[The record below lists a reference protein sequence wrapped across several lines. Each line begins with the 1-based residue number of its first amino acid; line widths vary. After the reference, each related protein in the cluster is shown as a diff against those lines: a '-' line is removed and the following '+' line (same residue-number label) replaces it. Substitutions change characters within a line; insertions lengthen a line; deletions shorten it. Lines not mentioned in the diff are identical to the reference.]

1 MATGRRRPL
10 LVCTGSDAFIADDCS
25 RAWLSLPD
33 EPFPTDCT
41 SSGALEDAFDSSYQ
55 VLQASAFG
63 PLHQT
68 TEEPVSCSQYK
79 VTMGRA
85 VDWNGFRF
93 AWIPTSDEKSVVVRY
108 QALDALVTFDKNYY
122 SFD

>member
-1 MATGRRRPL
+1 VTLLLQTAAAEHGYPYQTSLFRRIV
-10 LVCTGSDAFIADDCS
+10 LVQGHM
-25 RAWLSLPD
+25 
-33 EPFPTDCT
+33 
-41 SSGALEDAFDSSYQ
+41 EDAFDSSYQ
-55 VLQASAFG
+55 VLQASPFS